1 MNGENA
7 VHVPVMIR
15 ETLFYLEPQPGEV
28 IADCTI
34 GAGGHAIEIVKAIS
48 PGGRLIGIDRDAEVL
63 AVAQKNLAGW
73 AGSFELH
80 HASFADLGRILPG
93 PVDGLLFD
101 LGVSSLQLDRP
112 ERGFSFQAQGPLD
125 MRMDPSRGQPA
136 YEVLRR
142 LPEDEL
148 ARVIFELGEERFS
161 RRIARAIKANTRG
174 GGLRTTAELAE
185 LIARTVPRRE
195 GRIHPATRTFQALR
209 IYVNRELEELT
220 AALDSLPDVLKPGG
234 RAVVISYHSLE
245 DRIAKHAFRRLRELG
260 IVELLTKKPVR
271 PGQDEVDRNRRSRS
285 AKLRAVRKTD

>member
-7 VHVPVMIR
+7 VHIPVMIR
-15 ETLFYLEPQPGEV
+15 ETLFYLEPRPGDV

-34 GAGGHAIEIVKAIS
+34 GAGGHAIEIIKAIS
-48 PGGRLIGIDRDAEVL
+48 PGGRLIGIDRDAEIL
-63 AVAQKNLAGW
+63 AVTEKNLAEW

-80 HASFADLGRILPG
+80 HASFADLEHVLPG

-136 YEVLRR
+136 YDVLRR
-142 LPEDEL
+142 LPEAEL

-161 RRIARAIKANTRG
+161 RRIAKAIKANVRG

-185 LIARTVPRRE
+185 LIERTVPRRE

-209 IYVNRELEELT
+209 IYVNRELEELA
-220 AALDSLPDVLKPGG
+220 AALDSLPETLKPGG

-245 DRIAKHAFRRLRELG
+245 DRIAKQTFRRLRELG

-271 PGQDEVDRNRRSRS
+271 PGEDEVDRNRRSRS
-285 AKLRAVRKTD
+285 ARLRAVRKLD